1 MRVFR
6 KSLEAWRTQGAIRWC
21 KKWYSMLFVMRYG
34 PVTSINRELKRKSV
48 VSTDTMGPFSV
59 RQAGFMDD
67 AKSAV
72 SGEPSA
78 ITEAKAALMIGED
91 PEVKNELSQLLLPEG
106 WTIHGSH
113 DHEEALALVEEYPI
127 DLVITSRA
135 TSGKED
141 VELLRR
147 IRRVKSHTRVII
159 LTDESTPE
167 DVIASMREHAFG
179 YLSKRFSE
187 ETLADTIHHVL
198 ETPAWDDGI
207 EVISAT
213 PQLITLAVRCQ
224 LVAAERLLQFLGEIT
239 DLPESECRD
248 VGMAFREMLLNAM
261 EHGGNFDPNKYVEVC
276 YVRTKHVLMARIKDP
291 GDGFTLD
298 EVRHAA
304 IGNPPDDPLAH
315 VKMRNDEG
323 MRPGGYGVML
333 AKNLVDE
340 LIYGE
345 KGNEVLLVKY
355 LPGHDS
361 SEAPQTA
368 GSNS

>member
-1 MRVFR
+1 MDDVKRAAR
-6 KSLEAWRTQGAIRWC
+6 APS
-21 KKWYSMLFVMRYG
+21 
-34 PVTSINRELKRKSV
+34 PVTGETK
-48 VSTDTMGPFSV
+48 
-59 RQAGFMDD
+59 
-67 AKSAV
+67 AV
-72 SGEPSA
+72 
-78 ITEAKAALMIGED
+78 LMIGKD
-91 PEVKNELSQLLLPEG
+91 PDVENELSQLLTPEG
-106 WTIHGSH
+106 WTIHTSR
-113 DHEEALALVEEYPI
+113 DPEEALALVEEYPI
-127 DLVITSRA
+127 DLVVTSRV
-135 TSGKED
+135 TSGKDD
-141 VELLRR
+141 VQLLRR
-147 IRRVKSHTRVII
+147 IRRVKAHTRVII

-167 DVIASMREHAFG
+167 DVIASMKEHAFG

-187 ETLADTIHHVL
+187 DTLAETVRHAL

-224 LVAAERLLQFLGEIT
+224 LLTAERLLQFLGEIT

-261 EHGGNFDPNKYVEVC
+261 EHGGQFDPDKYVEVC

-291 GDGFTLD
+291 GDGFTLE
-298 EVRHAA
+298 EVHHAA

-315 VKMRNDEG
+315 VRRRNDEG

-355 LPGHDS
+355 LPGYELREAKQAGGS
-361 SEAPQTA
+361 S
-368 GSNS
+368 S